1 MLCNMTPILQS
12 TVTWVSGVVGVAVA
26 PPVGVDTRWGQ
37 GLVMTRSMA
46 GNRARETPWRSI
58 LPVTTSHV
66 QVTDDNLIY
75 ILCLFTVILLYLRVV
90 KFCDSQINFMGK
102 SMCRDRIMIRGCSLE
117 DTLLYIYYFIT
128 NKFYI
133 QLFKKITFD
142 VFRLKP

>member
-1 MLCNMTPILQS
+1 
-12 TVTWVSGVVGVAVA
+12 
-26 PPVGVDTRWGQ
+26 
-37 GLVMTRSMA
+37 MTRSMA

-117 DTLLYIYYFIT
+117 DTLLYIYI
-128 NKFYI
+128 
-133 QLFKKITFD
+133 LFHNE
-142 VFRLKP
+142 